1 MDQVGLHPPQDAGE
15 LQHGAHVL
23 GGAHR
28 LDQVGA
34 RDELGT
40 GIFRH
45 VVEEFS
51 WSGPAATA
59 TTSGPKCSIRP
70 ARCDCAP
77 PISVRVMR

>member
-1 MDQVGLHPPQDAGE
+1 VDMDQVGLHPPQDAGE

-40 GIFRH
+40 GIFLH
-45 VVEEFS
+45 VVEDVLVV
-51 WSGPAATA
+51 GPRRDRHDLRA
-59 TTSGPKCSIRP
+59 KVL
-70 ARCDCAP
+70 D
-77 PISVRVMR
+77 